1 MPPKRKQKT
10 NKSTSSTTRKKKK
23 KPVTRE
29 TAVNRYTWRDQL
41 MIVGGPYQEEWWF
54 AEFIDYN
61 WNDMQF
67 VRVTPYCHKST
78 REGEEEYDSN
88 EIVSILL
95 EHVIPIDRTVVD
107 HVAKTMKFG
116 DSVLKMRDFEWC

>member
-1 MPPKRKQKT
+1 
-10 NKSTSSTTRKKKK
+10 
-23 KPVTRE
+23 V
-29 TAVNRYTWRDQL
+29 
-41 MIVGGPYQEEWWF
+41 
-54 AEFIDYN
+54 
-61 WNDMQF
+61 QF
-67 VRVTPYCHKST
+67 VRVTPYFHKST
-78 REGEEEYDSN
+78 REGEEEHDSN